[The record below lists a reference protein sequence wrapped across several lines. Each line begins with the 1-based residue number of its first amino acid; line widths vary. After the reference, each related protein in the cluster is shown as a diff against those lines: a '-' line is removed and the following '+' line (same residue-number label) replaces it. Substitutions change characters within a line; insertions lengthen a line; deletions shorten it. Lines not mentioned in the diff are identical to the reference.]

1 MSCWWKNVHDLCRT
15 LCLMVVS
22 QQELRTFLVE
32 FLVSGT
38 ITHGIKSTPIA
49 REEHLRWRCYI
60 AWGNRNNFFD
70 KWSKWNEM
78 SSSVDN
84 LHYYFLFWNYFEL
97 WYKVGRVSA
106 WILTFGANQSFHT
119 EILLPYAI
127 AISWAIKSTF
137 GSFMKNHIRKYW
149 KVWFAY
155 GKSQYFGLSNDAES
169 VYFDLTDQRWYPWWS
184 ITITTLDHWNGFM
197 INKWALKT
205 VLTKTRETFL
215 TLIQSYNCKFII
227 WPMFS

>member
-15 LCLMVVS
+15 FCLWVVS

-78 SSSVDN
+78 SSSVDS

-127 AISWAIKSTF
+127 AISWAIKVPSGTL
-137 GSFMKNHIRKYW
+137 W
-149 KVWFAY
+149 KTTLENIERCDLHMANLNILVCLMMRSLLIQIS
-155 GKSQYFGLSNDAES
+155 GDIHDGVSQS
-169 VYFDLTDQRWYPWWS
+169 QRWVIEMVSWS
-184 ITITTLDHWNGFM
+184 ISERWRQYWPKRVKHSWHWYNHTIVSL
-197 INKWALKT
+197 
-205 VLTKTRETFL
+205 
-215 TLIQSYNCKFII
+215 
-227 WPMFS
+227 

>member
-1 MSCWWKNVHDLCRT
+1 MEKRSWPLQNLLFVGSKSTGVANIPGRISCEWNNHSRY
-15 LCLMVVS
+15 
-22 QQELRTFLVE
+22 
-32 FLVSGT
+32 
-38 ITHGIKSTPIA
+38 IKSTPIA
-49 REEHLRWRCYI
+49 REEHLCWRRCI
-60 AWGNRNNFFD
+60 AWGNRNNYFD

-78 SSSVDN
+78 SSSVDS

-169 VYFDLTDQRWYPWWS
+169 V
-184 ITITTLDHWNGFM
+184 
-197 INKWALKT
+197 
-205 VLTKTRETFL
+205 
-215 TLIQSYNCKFII
+215 
-227 WPMFS
+227 